1 LISISDALPESSNV
15 KMVEVWMLF
24 TLVLPFLEVV
34 LQSYVDYIYR
44 KSHPDEEDTSRPPPA
59 VRAEAKLQPRREGTG
74 LWKLPADPPAAA
86 SSRQANCTSRKKK
99 RKKERQKVCRASV
112 HFFR

>member
-44 KSHPDEEDTSRPPPA
+44 KSHPDEDETSRPPPA
-59 VRAEAKLQPRREGTG
+59 VRAEGKLQQPRRHGRINYIKT
-74 LWKLPADPPAAA
+74 PNPI
-86 SSRQANCTSRKKK
+86 
-99 RKKERQKVCRASV
+99 CRLFFKTDLNDTLFQIGSV
-112 HFFR
+112 FQYSP

>member
-44 KSHPDEEDTSRPPPA
+44 KSHPDEEEETRRPPPA
-59 VRAEAKLQPRREGTG
+59 VRAEAKLQLPRRHGRMNYIKTPIPVYC
-74 LWKLPADPPAAA
+74 LFLKL
-86 SSRQANCTSRKKK
+86 NC
-99 RKKERQKVCRASV
+99 
-112 HFFR
+112 